1 MPFYD
6 VDICKTISDDFLEYA
21 GHVMQERSIPDAR
34 DALKDGARK
43 ILYIQYKDKN
53 THEKN
58 FIKGAAT
65 VGTVLRGG
73 FLHGDSSAYETL
85 VRMGKPFAVPYTL
98 EELQGNGGNQV
109 SPDNHADMRYLEVR
123 QSKLASYL
131 FKGIEKNVIDEW
143 YWNYANTDQ
152 LPRVLPTIG
161 FYPLVNGFSGIA
173 VGLSSSYPST
183 NLREVNQAIIKLIQ
197 NPDIPFDE
205 IYCEPDFPTG
215 GTIINKDEVKESMRK
230 GSGKAVRVKAK
241 LDYDPKKNMIIAT
254 EIPFSVYTE
263 TIDNELLAII
273 NEEEGCGIDR
283 YIDATNDEGAKILIY
298 LSKGAN
304 VKKVIK
310 MLYKETSLQSH
321 YTINLIMLENGRY
334 PRVFGWKEALL
345 NYIAHASSCFRKEY
359 EYDLN
364 ILKARE
370 EILNGLLLAIAN
382 IDEVVSI
389 IRSSSSSSD
398 ATTKLIARF
407 SFTQN
412 QVKAILDMKL
422 QRLIRLEGIKIED
435 ELKSNQKSQS
445 SINEILNSKEKFN
458 SELIKVFQKV
468 ADEFGDE
475 RRTKVIN
482 EIEEVE
488 EESVEEI
495 PLYIYQL
502 STGEL
507 AVRAKSVSRFPK
519 ADILTQYETTNF
531 GSLYYFTKDGKCGK
545 ISLQDKEVGKNYPID
560 KDIVSIMEP
569 DTITSSHYLVFFTK
583 KGMVKKSLTSEY
595 NMHSKKTTA
604 IKLKDNDEVVSV
616 VLTGDESVLD
626 YRITSQKRILRFSAD
641 CVSSTGRATMGVKG
655 ISLKDDDEV
664 ISGEVILKNEL
675 LDCAC
680 SIRAGVGTRR

>member
-1 MPFYD
+1 MITN
-6 VDICKTISDDFLEYA
+6 VDFKKTIEDAFLAYGA
-21 GHVMQERSIPDAR
+21 SVAQERAIPDVR
-34 DALKDGARK
+34 DGLKIGLRQGLYSQYVNKLTFKDRFQKAQKSVAGAMALA
-43 ILYIQYKDKN
+43 Y
-53 THEKN
+53 
-58 FIKGAAT
+58 
-65 VGTVLRGG
+65 V
-73 FLHGDSSAYETL
+73 HGDSALYDTLIRASKPWVYNVPLEAVQGAYGDQTAPDTHSASRYVEMKAAK
-85 VRMGKPFAVPYTL
+85 V
-98 EELQGNGGNQV
+98 
-109 SPDNHADMRYLEVR
+109 AD
-123 QSKLASYL
+123 YL
-131 FKGIEKNVIDEW
+131 FEGLKKNAVDEW
-143 YWNYANTDQ
+143 YNNYDDTAKI
-152 LPRVLPTIG
+152 PSVFPSIG
-161 FYPLVNGFSGIA
+161 FWNIINGCSGIA
-173 VGLSSSYPST
+173 VALSTSVPCY
-183 NLREVNQAIIKLIQ
+183 NLKEVNAALIKLIQ
-197 NPDIPFDE
+197 NPDTSFDE

-215 GTIINKDEVKESMRK
+215 GTIINKDEVKESLRMGK
-230 GSGKAVRVKAK
+230 GKSIKIKAD
-241 LDYDPKKNMIIAT
+241 LTYDPKTHCIKAT
-254 EIPFSVYTE
+254 HLPYGVYTN
-263 TIDNELLAII
+263 TIISQLAELTNE
-273 NEEEGCGIDR
+273 NENYGISRVLDYTKKEADIR
-283 YIDATNDEGAKILIY
+283 IY
-298 LSKGAN
+298 LSKGVN
-304 VKKVIK
+304 PQKMMKK
-310 MLYKETSLQSH
+310 LYADTSLQDF
-321 YTINLIMLENGRY
+321 YTVNMVMLDQGKF
-334 PRVFGWKEALL
+334 PKVFGWKEACEAYL
-345 NYIAHASSCFRKEY
+345 AHASSCFRKEY

-389 IRSSSSSSD
+389 IRSSSSSAD

-445 SINEILNSKEKFN
+445 SINEILTNKEKFN

-482 EIEEVE
+482 EVEEVE
-488 EESVEEI
+488 EESVQEI

-507 AVRAKSVSRFPK
+507 AVRAKSASRFPK
-519 ADILTQYETTNF
+519 ADILAQYETTNF

-560 KDIVSIMEP
+560 KDVVAIMEP

-604 IKLKDNDEVVSV
+604 IKLKDDDEVVSV
-616 VLTGDESVLD
+616 ILTGDESVLD
-626 YRITSQKRILRFSAD
+626 YRIISQERILRFSAD
-641 CVSSTGRATMGVKG
+641 CVSSTGRITMGVKG

-664 ISGEVILKNEL
+664 ISGEAILKNEL
-675 LDCAC
+675 LDCTC